1 LPQAVSGGDDCIGI
15 VWNLR
20 TGTIARKLQGHSAP
34 LLSLSFTPS
43 GAYVISS
50 SHDSSLIVWDPNLDE
65 VLFRFWGHM
74 GPVYCVVVSVDEY
87 SAISA
92 GADSTIRTWDVRG
105 LLRED
110 PDEPHI
116 LSKEVSSALKDQ
128 KRPEV
133 TTQTK
138 IQYGDI
144 FCLAFSPAGNV
155 LLAGSQ
161 VCVRE

>member
-1 LPQAVSGGDDCIGI
+1 MPQAVSGGDDCIGI